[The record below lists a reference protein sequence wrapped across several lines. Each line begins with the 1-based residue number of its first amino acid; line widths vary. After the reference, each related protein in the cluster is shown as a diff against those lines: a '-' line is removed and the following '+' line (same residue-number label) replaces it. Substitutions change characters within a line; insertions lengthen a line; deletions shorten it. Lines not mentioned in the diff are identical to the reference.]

1 MDEMAFLLRAYSQ
14 ECKDL
19 CKENFN
25 KCCEMKSV
33 INVYK
38 FEISLSCE
46 NNVVGFSFYISAN
59 NYPGIIQLYEN
70 KYTPPFKLNQVE

>member
-1 MDEMAFLLRAYSQ
+1 MAFLLRAYSQ

-25 KCCEMKSV
+25 KCCKMENV
-33 INVYK
+33 TNVYK

-59 NYPGIIQLYEN
+59 NYPEIIQLYEN

>member
-1 MDEMAFLLRAYSQ
+1 MSFSLRAYSQ

-25 KCCEMKSV
+25 KRECCEMENV
-33 INVYK
+33 TNVYK

-46 NNVVGFSFYISAN
+46 NDVVGFSFYISAN
-59 NYPGIIQLYEN
+59 NYPGIIQLCEN

>member
-1 MDEMAFLLRAYSQ
+1 MGAMSFSLRAYSQ

-25 KCCEMKSV
+25 KRECCEMENV
-33 INVYK
+33 TNVYK

-46 NNVVGFSFYISAN
+46 NNVVGFSFYIGAN
-59 NYPGIIQLYEN
+59 NYPGKAIN
-70 KYTPPFKLNQVE
+70 